1 METRVDDVPAM
12 YVTETAVTARHFNR
26 VRIALRR
33 LENPIRYAVPG
44 LRSLDLLIS
53 DELWVCV
60 DRSLNDLPV
69 VAWTDFN
76 VTRGSL
82 HEPVPC
88 KVRYYHAY
96 AAAVMRRSLDALE
109 TYLDERLGPPEG
121 ADLSAQ
127 PSRLEPADRRD

>member
-1 METRVDDVPAM
+1 M
-12 YVTETAVTARHFNR
+12 YVAETAVDAKYFNR
-26 VRIALRR
+26 VRIALKR

-44 LRSLDLLIS
+44 LRSLDLLVG
-53 DELWVCV
+53 DEVWVCV

-69 VAWTDFN
+69 VAWTDFDVN
-76 VTRGSL
+76 RGSL

-109 TYLDERLGPPEG
+109 EYLDERLGESEEPGERKITP
-121 ADLSAQ
+121 LSPQ
-127 PSRLEPADRRD
+127 S

>member
-1 METRVDDVPAM
+1 METRLNDVPAM
-12 YVTETAVTARHFNR
+12 YIADTAVDARCFNR

-33 LENPIRYAVPG
+33 LENPIRYPLPG
-44 LRSLDLLIS
+44 LRSLDLLVG
-53 DELWVCV
+53 DEVWVCV

-82 HEPVPC
+82 HKPVPC
-88 KVRYYHAY
+88 KVRYFHAY

-109 TYLDERLGPPEG
+109 NHLNERLGAPDSG
-121 ADLSAQ
+121 ADREIASLS
-127 PSRLEPADRRD
+127 PKD